1 MLIWD
6 LFKMA
11 LRSLVTHKLR
21 TFLTALGIIIGVAS
35 VISMIS
41 IGEGARSQ
49 TQDTISKFGT
59 NIITVKPG
67 QKKSRHVTTG
77 KVDTLTMDDADYIK
91 TNISLI
97 TGVAAQVYRSA
108 QLKFENKN
116 TNTTVRGTGASY
128 ARLANFEMDRGR
140 FFNDEEI
147 RSARRV
153 CVVGSTVLKN
163 LFDNINPL
171 GKTIKVNGKNFL
183 VIGTTIPKGAL
194 SWFDP
199 DDQIFIPVTTAQK
212 RIFGMKHV
220 QSIDV
225 QAGRIEDLEIII
237 EDITRLLKQK
247 HNILEGKE
255 DDFYVQNSA
264 QFLRSW
270 GDSAKT
276 FTYLLGGI
284 AAISLMVGGIG
295 IMNIMLVSVTERTRE
310 IGIRKALGAKKK
322 EILEQFLIESV
333 LISFLGGGIGILLG
347 IAISRFVSDVGG
359 WDTIVSTQSIL
370 MAFGF
375 SVAIGIFFG
384 FYPANKAAN
393 LNPIDALRYE

>member
-77 KVDTLTMDDADYIK
+77 KVDTLTMDDAEYIK

-247 HNILEGKE
+247 HNIPEGKE

-333 LISFLGGGIGILLG
+333 LISFLGGGIGILVG
-347 IAISRFVSDVGG
+347 IAISRFVSDIGG